1 VTDPRPDAAVVYLD
15 VDDEITSA
23 ATRIRMAPE
32 RRLAIVLPAGSR
44 VSTSRIN
51 FRLLSREASQR
62 GQDLAI
68 VAPEASTRA
77 LAASAGL
84 AAFASVSEYEAA
96 LLHGG
101 PEPPDPTG
109 RPDGPPAAPDG
120 FVATGA
126 PVDTDGA
133 DGTHGGPADSPTARF
148 DSWPDAIDP
157 RRGTAPDPGRAVG
170 AGATAAGFSSAA
182 NRGSVRSGSSL
193 RSGNQPGYPSGGYP
207 NAPDVRP
214 RTSVAETAL
223 MPIPDVREERRR
235 RRVSG
240 WVLAFA
246 SILIVL
252 LAIGGVAGWLFL
264 PTAVVTVAARVD
276 PVGPLQLTVRADP
289 LEVTTDVV
297 KGVVPAQVVTFDL
310 SVSDEFP
317 ASGKKVSE
325 TRAAGAVEWTNCDP
339 TRAYT
344 IPDGTIVKTAD
355 GEQFATG
362 DSVFLP
368 VAILSGSPPSISCQ
382 SRDVAITARSP
393 GTEGNVAAGT
403 ITDVPSDFNSVVIR
417 VTNPNPTTGGTHTE
431 SKIVAQKDVDAAL
444 ATLSKALR
452 DEFTTQL
459 ADPAKVPAG
468 LTLFPGT
475 RSMSSGDPTVAPDS
489 LVGQATPTFTLKLVA
504 TGTATAVDP
513 ALVQAVGDQRIRAAV
528 AADKALVKG
537 SVDVR
542 VGAPHVDGSAVL
554 FPVTARASEVNAPD
568 AGAIR
573 RAVKGMPVDE
583 ARERLRDYGDATVDV
598 WPGWVTTITSYDFRL
613 DVNVVS
619 DVPTEPI
626 TPVPSASPSVAPL
639 PLPSAAP
646 SGASGTPSAAPSA
659 SPAGASPKAST
670 RARPTA
676 SAAPSST

>member
-1 VTDPRPDAAVVYLD
+1 MTGPGSDVAVVYLD

-96 LLHGG
+96 LEDGG
-101 PEPPDPTG
+101 PEPPGRGNPPNGPPLATGGLVATPGPVEADGAIDG
-109 RPDGPPAAPDG
+109 RP
-120 FVATGA
+120 
-126 PVDTDGA
+126 
-133 DGTHGGPADSPTARF
+133 DSPTAKF
-148 DSWPDAIDP
+148 DAWPDAVDP
-157 RRGTAPDPGRAVG
+157 RRGRALDGPDG
-170 AGATAAGFSSAA
+170 AGGGATAPGFPPPP
-182 NRGSVRSGSSL
+182 NRGGVRSGSSL
-193 RSGNQPGYPSGGYP
+193 RSGPVAPSGGDP
-207 NAPDVRP
+207 SAPRVRP
-214 RTSVAETAL
+214 RTSVSDTAL
-223 MPIPDVREERRR
+223 MPIPEVREEHRRR

-264 PTAVVTVAARVD
+264 PTAMVTVAARVD
-276 PVGPLQLTVRADP
+276 PVGPLQFTVRADP
-289 LEVTTDVV
+289 LEVTTDLAT
-297 KGVVPAQVVTFDL
+297 GVVPAEVVTFDL
-310 SVSDEFP
+310 SVADEFP
-317 ASGKKVSE
+317 ASGKRVSE
-325 TRAAGAVEWTNCDP
+325 TRATGAVEWTNCDP
-339 TRAYT
+339 TRSYT
-344 IPDGTIVKTAD
+344 IPSGTIVKTSG

-362 DSVFLP
+362 DGVFLP

-403 ITDVPSDFNSVVIR
+403 ITDVPSDYNSVVIR
-417 VTNPNPTTGGTHTE
+417 VLNPNPTTGGTHTE

-452 DEFTTQL
+452 DEFTAQL
-459 ADPAKVPAG
+459 ADPRKAPPG

-475 RSMSSGDPTVAPDS
+475 RSMSSGDPTVPPDS
-489 LVGQATPTFTLKLVA
+489 LVGQAAPTFTLKLVA

-554 FPVTARASEVNAPD
+554 FPVTARASEVNSPD

-573 RAVKGMPVDE
+573 RTVKGMPVDE

-613 DVNVVS
+613 DVKVVS

-626 TPVPSASPSVAPL
+626 TPDPSASPSVVPL

-646 SGASGTPSAAPSA
+646 SGAAGTPSAAPSA
-659 SPAGASPKAST
+659 SGAGASPKAST